1 MGLQELLIVL
11 GGVVIVL
18 IIVDGIRRMRK
29 PVEQDQREE
38 ETESD
43 PEDKARREEIR
54 RELPNGGARVIKTH
68 NPETFENDPFP
79 VLRNEVEIDASY
91 MPSEQTDAQ
100 EDKISDKASFTTP
113 EQMMPEATDN
123 VHSESSVN
131 NVDHQVPAPET
142 AEYQKKSVS
151 PDEIP
156 EDVDK
161 TDSSYFDH
169 FCQPESA
176 EPDVQIPAAAPAP
189 ATENESVYS
198 ETEAAGQAPV
208 AEVSAATTVSEA
220 SVSYDHAVADTTENS
235 QPVQADDHGY
245 ADQVNSFEQQSG
257 YEYEPDDVVSDH
269 SGISDDLSAIT
280 PASVQEVVAPE
291 EIDVPMEQAFL
302 EEVERRAD
310 SDDALQQEVA
320 QMFEPKEPEAKEDP
334 VQAAIR
340 RIKGKHTGPR
350 PSEVAKSRLKN
361 DLDKQ
366 KAQPAIAE
374 PESSAAEPER
384 SVTEAAEPVEVMNP
398 ENIPGM
404 VSDAMPL
411 EPAPTAR
418 PVPDNGVRIR
428 EKPVKRKPVMSEEDE
443 RSQFA
448 GASELMIL
456 HVKSKDPAG
465 FPGATLL
472 HIALACGMQV
482 GEMQVFHRFRK
493 TDAGPK
499 IEFSM
504 VSSIN
509 PGTFDI
515 DAIDELYVPGVSF
528 IMALPAPESSQ
539 ECFTLMLETAKV
551 VVKNLNGELRDENRG
566 VMTPQTVEHYRQR
579 IQDFERR
586 RQLAEKAAN
595 R

>member
-29 PVEQDQREE
+29 PTEPDQPEE

-54 RELPNGGARVIKTH
+54 RELPNGGARVVKTH

-79 VLRNEVEIDASY
+79 VLRNEVEIDANY
-91 MPSEQTDAQ
+91 VPSEQTDAQ
-100 EDKISDKASFTTP
+100 EDKISDKASFTMP

-131 NVDHQVPAPET
+131 IDNPAPEPEIT
-142 AEYQKKSVS
+142 AQQTVS
-151 PDEIP
+151 PDDIP
-156 EDVDK
+156 EEIDR
-161 TDSSYFDH
+161 TDSAYFDH

-176 EPDVQIPAAAPAP
+176 EADIQAEMPATAPAP
-189 ATENESVYS
+189 SALDEPVYYAESSEPPSAGEATAITPS
-198 ETEAAGQAPV
+198 EGSISYDNGVAAG
-208 AEVSAATTVSEA
+208 T
-220 SVSYDHAVADTTENS
+220 ADS
-235 QPVQADDHGY
+235 FQPVQADDHGY
-245 ADQVNSFEQQSG
+245 VTQVNSFESQSG
-257 YEYEPDDVVSDH
+257 YE
-269 SGISDDLSAIT
+269 
-280 PASVQEVVAPE
+280 PE
-291 EIDVPMEQAFL
+291 EIVSDYSDISGDSPAIAPVSAPEDTVSEDITVPMEEAFR

-310 SDDALQQEVA
+310 SEEALQQEVA

-350 PSEVAKSRLKN
+350 PSEVAKRRLKS

-366 KAQPAIAE
+366 APSITVPPEPAADPGTFVAE
-374 PESSAAEPER
+374 TSES
-384 SVTEAAEPVEVMNP
+384 VEMMNP
-398 ENIPGM
+398 ANIPGM

-411 EPAPTAR
+411 ESATTAR

-428 EKPVKRKPVMSEEDE
+428 EKPVKRKPVMSEEEE

-493 TDAGPK
+493 TDTGPK

-504 VSSIN
+504 VSSVN

-515 DAIDELYVPGVSF
+515 DSIDELYVPGVSF

-586 RQLAEKAAN
+586 RQLAEKAAS